1 MNNAIKFSFSLQT
14 NKFGGK
20 FIFRLKHHNIA
31 KEALKIRIYI
41 LIFSKII
48 YIFSLA
54 IIFQIILIMK
64 SNRIKNWPKNER
76 PRERLL
82 VEGADKLTDA
92 DLLAIILRVGQGS
105 FKEGVLGQN
114 ASDFAR
120 TLLKDF
126 HGLRGLDRA
135 HVQDLLKV
143 PGLGP
148 AKVAQI
154 KAAFELGKKVCAGK
168 LTAPVFES
176 SKAIADHFRPRFTG
190 KRQENVIAVFLNGQN
205 QRLGEKDITEGT
217 PTQATVYIRRVI
229 EEALHLSAAAVVLV
243 HNHPSGNPKPSAG
256 DDATTR
262 DLLKACKLVQLILLD
277 HVIVGESEHYSYS
290 DEGRLNELDTE

>member
-1 MNNAIKFSFSLQT
+1 
-14 NKFGGK
+14 
-20 FIFRLKHHNIA
+20 
-31 KEALKIRIYI
+31 
-41 LIFSKII
+41 
-48 YIFSLA
+48 
-54 IIFQIILIMK
+54 MK
-64 SNRIKNWPKNER
+64 SDRIKNWPKKER

-82 VEGADKLTDA
+82 AEGADKLTEA
-92 DLLAIILRVGQGS
+92 ELLAIILRAGQGT
-105 FKEGVLGQN
+105 FKEGMPGQN

-168 LTAPVFES
+168 LTAPAFES
-176 SKAIADHFRPRFTG
+176 SQAIAAHFRPLLTG
-190 KRQENVIAVFLNGQN
+190 KRQEIVIAVFLNGQN
-205 QRLGEKDITEGT
+205 RRLGEKEITEGT

-229 EEALHLSAAAVVLV
+229 EEALRTSAAAVVLV
-243 HNHPSGNPKPSAG
+243 HNHPSGNPEPSTG
-256 DDATTR
+256 DDETTR
-262 DLLKACKLVQLILLD
+262 DLLKACKLVGLVLLD
-277 HVIVGESEHYSYS
+277 HVIVGETEHYSYS
-290 DEGRLNELDTE
+290 DSGRVQELENE